1 MKIDVLFIT
10 NLALEPIY
18 QSNWLVKVVGD
29 GQVYGPKDE
38 GKNNIYGVAL
48 LKNYTWPGA
57 ITVANV
63 FKLKF
68 ITLVKWLG

>member
-1 MKIDVLFIT
+1 M
-10 NLALEPIY
+10 
-18 QSNWLVKVVGD
+18 
-29 GQVYGPKDE
+29 YGPKDE

-63 FKLKF
+63 FIKK
-68 ITLVKWLG
+68 IKLVKWMG